1 MGTRTLEGHTVLLL
15 KGGHVFSP
23 EDLGTRDLLIGGG
36 KIIAVDEKIEA
47 PQNWSFVKV
56 VDASDLWVLPGL
68 IDEHVHIIGGG
79 GEGGPETR
87 NRDILLGQIITAG
100 VTTVVGCIGVD
111 CETRTVQTLLA
122 KARALQLEGISAYI
136 LTGGY
141 VLPTPTLTGSIT
153 SDIAFIPDILG
164 VGEIAIADHRSSQP
178 TFEELAKIGGAARMG
193 GLLGKKAGLFV
204 LHVGNGLKGISQ
216 LMRLVQE
223 TEIPVTQFL
232 PTHVNRNGHL
242 FAQAIEY
249 AKLGGLVEVT
259 AGIAPHLGFPE
270 AVKPSK
276 AIVQMLDAGVN
287 LTNITMSSDA
297 NGNMPVF
304 DPEGNVIGLEVQAVT
319 HLYSEF
325 RDLVQAEGLSVDQ
338 ALRPITTNPARLLRL
353 GETKGQ
359 LAVGSD
365 ADVLLVQPDLSIHS
379 LYAKGQAMI
388 ENGKQRVVG
397 MYEQPLQ
404 DRLNWAKR

>member
-1 MGTRTLEGHTVLLL
+1 MIHQSQDEKSMLLI
-15 KGGHVFSP
+15 KGGHLFAP
-23 EDLGTRDLLIGGG
+23 EDLGPRDLLMAGG
-36 KIIAVDEKIEA
+36 KIVAIEEKIETPA
-47 PQNWSFVKV
+47 SWSFVKV
-56 VDASDLWVLPGL
+56 VDARGLWVLPGL

-87 NRDILLGQIITAG
+87 NRDILLGQITSAG

-111 CETRTVQTLLA
+111 CETRTVKNLLA
-122 KARALQLEGISAYI
+122 KARGLQIEGLSVYI

-153 SDIAFIPDILG
+153 ADIAFIPDVLG

-178 TFEELAKIGGAARMG
+178 TFDELAKIGGAARMG

-204 LHVGNGLKGISQ
+204 LHVGNGPKGISQ
-216 LMRLVQE
+216 LLQLVRE
-223 TEIPVTQFL
+223 TEIPITQFL

-249 AKLGGLVEVT
+249 AKLGGFVEVT
-259 AGIAPHLGFPE
+259 AGIAPHLGFPQ

-276 AIVQMLDAGVN
+276 AIVQMLQAGVN
-287 LTNITMSSDA
+287 LANVTMSSDA

-304 DPEGNVIGLEVQAVT
+304 DDAGNIIGVEVQAVT
-319 HLYSEF
+319 HLYYEF
-325 RDLVQAEGLSVDQ
+325 RDLVREEGWTVDR
-338 ALRPITTNPARLLRL
+338 ALRPVTTNPARMLRL
-353 GETKGQ
+353 SETKGR
-359 LAVGSD
+359 LGVGCD
-365 ADVLLVQPDLSIHS
+365 ADVLLTGPDLTIHS
-379 LYAKGQAMI
+379 LYANGRTMI
-388 ENGKQRVVG
+388 EDGRQTLYG
-397 MYEQPLQ
+397 LYEQPLQ